1 MVLDQRSMAAPVP
14 SVGGL
19 GIWHGWR
26 RLAWIWGAAERG
38 GDDAQAVSINALSA
52 IHGLFHDT
60 LYLPDQD
67 RVLALQLGPGAF
79 VPKGR
84 AVAALSPGQG

>member
-26 RLAWIWGAAERG
+26 RLAWICGAAERG

-79 VPKGR
+79 VPTGR